1 MKWKTGKDGFTLVEV
16 LIATFIF
23 LILST
28 IMLLFFMQGS
38 NTSLMVSSQSDLRSI
53 GRNALDYMTQE
64 MRSTSV
70 SNVIIPAAPNN
81 TSITF
86 FIPKDI
92 DGNGSIINS
101 AGITEWDTSG
111 GQLRRTS
118 QGVTRVLATDVS
130 SIQFENKSMDSSL
143 GDSEIKVTLTLSRRV
158 LQGRMV
164 SVPLVYIIKLRN

>member
-92 DGNGSIINS
+92 N
-101 AGITEWDTSG
+101 
-111 GQLRRTS
+111 RFR
-118 QGVTRVLATDVS
+118 
-130 SIQFENKSMDSSL
+130 
-143 GDSEIKVTLTLSRRV
+143 
-158 LQGRMV
+158 
-164 SVPLVYIIKLRN
+164 